1 MASRILLTPSV
12 LVVNDALD
20 EREMYARTLR
30 ASGYRAIEAA
40 TFTAAIQVATTEKL
54 DIVVTDVRI
63 AGSISGL
70 ELTRR
75 LRNDVRTSTVPIIVL
90 TNVSRPQDGDTA
102 LKAGADAFFE
112 KPVPGAVLKAEILR
126 LLARSWPL
134 LSEAAHT
141 RQRSDPQHRHAETSH
156 ASGVAEIRGHS
167 TEAPDSLSTRPTKSC
182 PRASLE
188 SPCPSCGAAVA
199 YRDRCPVLA
208 LPPVAPVDGDR
219 RERLRYVAGWF
230 CTNPSCEYYELS
242 SSRG

>member
-20 EREMYARTLR
+20 EREMYARTIR

-40 TFTAAIQVATTEKL
+40 TFTAAIQVATTQRL

-126 LLARSWPL
+126 LLAKSWPL

-141 RQRSDPQHRHAETSH
+141 RQRSDPRRRHVETSH
-156 ASGVAEIRGHS
+156 ASRVAEIPGHS
-167 TEAPDSLSTRPTKSC
+167 TEAADPLSTRPTESR

-188 SPCPSCGAAVA
+188 TPCPSCGAAVA

-208 LPPVAPVDGDR
+208 LQPVAPMDGDR

-230 CTNPSCEYYELS
+230 CTNPSCEYCELS
-242 SSRG
+242 

>member
-1 MASRILLTPSV
+1 MTRWTSAKCTRALSAP
-12 LVVNDALD
+12 LVT
-20 EREMYARTLR
+20 ERLK
-30 ASGYRAIEAA
+30 AA
-40 TFTAAIQVATTEKL
+40 TFTAAIQVATTQTL

-70 ELTRR
+70 ELTRG

-126 LLARSWPL
+126 LLARSWPV

-141 RQRSDPQHRHAETSH
+141 RQRLDPRRRQREPSQ
-156 ASGVAEIRGHS
+156 ASRVAEIPGHS
-167 TEAPDSLSTRPTKSC
+167 TEAPDPFRARPTNFR

-188 SPCPSCGAAVA
+188 HPCPSCGAAVA
-199 YRDRCPVLA
+199 YRDRCPILA
-208 LPPVAPVDGDR
+208 LQPVAPINGDR

-230 CTNPSCEYYELS
+230 CTNPSCEYCELS
-242 SSRG
+242 

>member
-1 MASRILLTPSV
+1 MASRVLLTPSV

-40 TFTAAIQVATTEKL
+40 TFTAAIQVATAHKL

-63 AGSISGL
+63 AGSLSGL

-90 TNVSRPQDGDTA
+90 TNVSRPQDGGTA
-102 LKAGADAFFE
+102 LKAGADTFLE
-112 KPVPGAVLKAEILR
+112 KPVPGAVLKAEIFR

-134 LSEAAHT
+134 LSEAAHKG
-141 RQRSDPQHRHAETSH
+141 QRSDPRRHS
-156 ASGVAEIRGHS
+156 SRVAEIPGHS
-167 TEAPDSLSTRPTKSC
+167 TEAPHPISTRPTKAR

-188 SPCPSCGAAVA
+188 SPCPSCGAEVA
-199 YRDRCPVLA
+199 YRDRRPVLA
-208 LPPVAPVDGDR
+208 LQPVAPMNGDR

-230 CTNPSCEYYELS
+230 CTNPSCEYCELS
-242 SSRG
+242 

>member
-1 MASRILLTPSV
+1 
-12 LVVNDALD
+12 VNDALD

-40 TFTAAIQVATTEKL
+40 TFTAALQLATIKKL

-75 LRNDVRTSTVPIIVL
+75 LRNDPRTSTVPIIVL
-90 TNVSRPQDGDTA
+90 TNVSRPRDGDMA
-102 LKAGADAFFE
+102 LKAGADTFLE
-112 KPVPGAVLKAEILR
+112 KPVPGSMLQAEILR

-134 LSEAAHT
+134 LSEAADK
-141 RQRSDPQHRHAETSH
+141 RQRSDARRRQAETSR
-156 ASGVAEIRGHS
+156 ASGVAEIPGHS
-167 TEAPDSLSTRPTKSC
+167 TEAPDPLSARPTNFR

-199 YRDRCPVLA
+199 YRDRCPVLVLQPA
-208 LPPVAPVDGDR
+208 APINGDP

-230 CTNPSCEYYELS
+230 CTNPSCEYCELL
-242 SSRG
+242 